1 MSVGEPDESEV
12 NGGDGADD
20 HDSDG
25 DEASGYG
32 FSVDEIVKGQMS
44 DDVQGW
50 GCVCPFRFKL
60 YLDDGLMQCM

>member
-25 DEASGYG
+25 DEAGGYG